1 MSFAWIQKKCKRVVG
16 SAIPLGWVTCHEWI
30 PGVNLLGAY
39 FLIYFSQL
47 HIDILYMRQD
57 FLGSEVDFPV
67 GNVSFF
73 LFFSGHVGASLI
85 ATLDLRHMQRRRAA
99 LTMDTLN
106 VLQILRL
113 LATRGHYTI
122 DLVAGAFAGWACYYV
137 AGVYQERMLVIVSGA
152 SSMADSSVQPLKP
165 KLTVD
170 N

>member
-1 MSFAWIQKKCKRVVG
+1 MSFAWITEMQESCWKCRALHLDGQPVM
-16 SAIPLGWVTCHEWI
+16 SRYLESIYSEPFI
-30 PGVNLLGAY
+30 
-39 FLIYFSQL
+39 FLTQL
-47 HIDILYMRQD
+47 HNDILYMRQD

-137 AGVYQERMLVIVSGA
+137 AGVYQERMLVNVSGA
-152 SSMADSSVQPLKP
+152 SSTADSVQPLKP